1 MPFKCCV
8 NQCKDQKTLFSFPK
22 EESRKNEWLHRLGRK
37 DLLNKNIKNYRVC
50 ELHFQEGDV
59 KRSEEVYSEETGQLM
74 AVPLDRP
81 RLRKDVTPISLPSR
95 SSFQKI
101 PPKRISPER
110 KRQRLECEMLQSAI
124 ATSIASEEIYWK
136 ERTFSNI
143 ADVTN
148 FLTKHPLSDWTA
160 SFKPEAIFLFFIL
173 EDANSSELKCGLK
186 ISNELKLILLHGSV
200 ESSIL
205 NFFSPLTN
213 AVQLE
218 NGLKEIAKSLTD
230 PIDKGVDEKLNLVNK
245 TLNSLLS
252 ELPPETHNTIKFI
265 TDQVN
270 LLKTS
275 KNRHRYSWETVLFS
289 SLIHS
294 ISPHCYKFIQNSGN
308 LILPS
313 STTIR
318 RVCSKFSGDPQL
330 EQHNAHFLHYI
341 KMKQQFLNENDKI
354 VAILLDEIHI
364 KPYMDYKGGTV
375 VGKSYNSADCA
386 TTAHVF
392 MLSAIRSSYKDVAHI
407 LPACRLTAEVLHGFL
422 QKIILELE
430 NMGFKVVTVVTDNN
444 AINRKAMSFFSNP
457 PQICESYKHPA
468 DNDRPLFFII
478 DTVHILKNIRNNWL
492 NQKNGQIMVYP
503 DFDDFS
509 IKREARF
516 EAVRTLHLVEKDNLL
531 KYGYTLSLKA
541 LFPTTIERQ
550 NVKLVLQVFNQSIV
564 TALRQFGPR
573 KNLISFEDTAI
584 YLQIFCQWWD
594 IVNTKTLL
602 KGKRSR
608 NIFQEPLTKNSTQI
622 YEFLNKFTLWLD
634 HWKTFE
640 DGKLTKETH
649 HAISQSVSGLIKLSE
664 YRGKTFSERRTF
676 FV

>member
-1 MPFKCCV
+1 
-8 NQCKDQKTLFSFPK
+8 
-22 EESRKNEWLHRLGRK
+22 
-37 DLLNKNIKNYRVC
+37 
-50 ELHFQEGDV
+50 
-59 KRSEEVYSEETGQLM
+59 
-74 AVPLDRP
+74 
-81 RLRKDVTPISLPSR
+81 
-95 SSFQKI
+95 
-101 PPKRISPER
+101 
-110 KRQRLECEMLQSAI
+110 
-124 ATSIASEEIYWK
+124 
-136 ERTFSNI
+136 
-143 ADVTN
+143 
-148 FLTKHPLSDWTA
+148 
-160 SFKPEAIFLFFIL
+160 
-173 EDANSSELKCGLK
+173 
-186 ISNELKLILLHGSV
+186 
-200 ESSIL
+200 
-205 NFFSPLTN
+205 
-213 AVQLE
+213 
-218 NGLKEIAKSLTD
+218 
-230 PIDKGVDEKLNLVNK
+230 
-245 TLNSLLS
+245 
-252 ELPPETHNTIKFI
+252 
-265 TDQVN
+265 
-270 LLKTS
+270 
-275 KNRHRYSWETVLFS
+275 
-289 SLIHS
+289 
-294 ISPHCYKFIQNSGN
+294 
-308 LILPS
+308 
-313 STTIR
+313 
-318 RVCSKFSGDPQL
+318 
-330 EQHNAHFLHYI
+330 
-341 KMKQQFLNENDKI
+341 MKQQFLNENDKI

-664 YRGKTFSERRTF
+664 YCLHHLDFNFFLCGKIQTDKLEERFGKYRQYSGSHYQISLRQVLENEKKIRMQSLAPLLIKSENVHLQISAQDVLNSSTSADDNDIKGYDCSAFFFEALVNNSDLDEIPDSTWPILTFIAGYASYVAKKKFTCGYCEEFLITNNNRLPFENLDYSLIDVSDRGGLCYPTEDVVTICAYTYKTVEKLLANEELFLSEINQKQFVRNVTFENMSDTDFFLGHNCQKHDTFAIKKIIISCTTNILLNNYCKNKNNVNIKTQLTSLKRGKRH
-676 FV
+676 